1 MPEFMDLITFS
12 VNFFVENMI
21 IFDSELTTNNFFDM
35 LQYEKSEHRSN

>member
-21 IFDSELTTNNFFDM
+21 IFDPGLTTNNFFEM
-35 LQYEKSEHRSN
+35 FQYEKTEHR